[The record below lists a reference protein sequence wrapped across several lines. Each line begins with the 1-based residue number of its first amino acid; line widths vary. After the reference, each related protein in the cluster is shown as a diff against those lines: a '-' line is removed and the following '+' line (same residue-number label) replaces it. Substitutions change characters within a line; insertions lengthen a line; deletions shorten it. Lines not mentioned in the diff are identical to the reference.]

1 MIKNGSS
8 KAIRIQDLKKKEK
21 KKGDDKHVLLMANMC
36 NVKKRLLFKRKNQRH
51 VRGRGLVA
59 PRVQPDA
66 AWHFVAGRQNKHGRL
81 ESSHSTRQQLPAD
94 SVLNRQESLVNYC
107 NARIR
112 FSILPLFQPSLFV
125 MKHIKCVP
133 SHYMKMR
140 TTLGSSYSRSVLY
153 FKVWK

>member
-1 MIKNGSS
+1 MVVQKLLGYR
-8 KAIRIQDLKKKEK
+8 IR

-59 PRVQPDA
+59 PRVQPDG

-94 SVLNRQESLVNYC
+94 SILNRQESLVNYC

-133 SHYMKMR
+133 SQCVKMR
-140 TTLGSSYSRSVLY
+140 TTLGSSYSRSVLC
-153 FKVWK
+153 FKV